1 VTRKIAEAHGGQVSL
16 ASRGGG
22 GGGTSVIIALP
33 R

>member
-22 GGGTSVIIALP
+22 GGTSVIIALP